1 MAVNVVKAET
11 LEDEKLKELIKVCKK
26 TKNYKKLASVSLTL
40 VSNRI
45 DEIGVRMGFRHRKKV
60 EETLFS
66 YMTRVNEIIHKNFNL
81 TLFDTHRM
89 EAIKE
94 YEMLFKKFSGKLPLN
109 IIKVM
114 FEIYFELREKDL
126 PELSK
131 QIQKLEL
138 GRSFNFY
145 SKIFGK
151 APNGNRKGND
161 GLDLKSFYLYKL
173 RKEERA
179 LKSQLQKGYNRDM
192 IEKAIEI
199 EQMKRQLKSNKKIKV
214 KGRLK
219 DNMDYR
225 LAANKMVNYAMLGIA
240 VVCLALMLV
249 ILVECVQYPSFTATL
264 SLYTMLF
271 GGIGGINLLNFYM
284 NFRKEGL

>member
-1 MAVNVVKAET
+1 MAINVVKIET
-11 LEDEKLKELIKVCKK
+11 LEDEKLKELIRVCKK
-26 TKNYKKLASVSLTL
+26 TKNYKKLASVSLIL

-45 DEIGVRMGFRHRKKV
+45 DEIGIRMGFRVREK
-60 EETLFS
+60 EQETLFS

-81 TLFDTHRM
+81 TLFDTNRM

-94 YEMLFKKFSGKLPLN
+94 YEVLFKKFSGKLPLN

-145 SKIFGK
+145 SKMFGK
-151 APNGNRKGND
+151 SPNRNRKGND

-192 IEKAIEI
+192 MEKAIEI
-199 EQMKRQLKSNKKIKV
+199 EQLKRQLKSNKKIKI

-225 LAANKMVNYAMLGIA
+225 LAANKIVNYAMLGIA

-264 SLYTMLF
+264 SLYTILF
-271 GGIGGINLLNFYM
+271 GGIGGLNLLYFYM